1 MLPQFLFNKTD
12 TFEIGNKYNIKDQIK
27 VQWKVPF
34 QKDFKN
40 LGSCV
45 SKSISN
51 VVLKIKTEN
60 F

>member
-12 TFEIGNKYNIKDQIK
+12 TFEIDNKYNIKDQRK

-34 QKDFKN
+34 QKDFKI